1 MKGRD
6 EATVIG
12 FRQLKQLEKI
22 SENRKGSNVKV
33 SKGKL
38 HALLIDSMTKKNFD
52 CETEVSRLIVS
63 SKGKGDLIGIDQ
75 ELLINQVKQNKRK
88 Q

>member
-75 ELLINQVKQNKRK
+75 ELLINRVKQNKRK

>member
-75 ELLINQVKQNKRK
+75 ELLINRVKQNKRE

>member
-12 FRQLKQLEKI
+12 FRQLKQLEKT

-75 ELLINQVKQNKRK
+75 ELLISRVKQNKRE

>member
-12 FRQLKQLEKI
+12 FRQLKQLEKT

-38 HALLIDSMTKKNFD
+38 HSLLIDSMTKKNFD

-75 ELLINQVKQNKRK
+75 ELLINRVKQNKRE